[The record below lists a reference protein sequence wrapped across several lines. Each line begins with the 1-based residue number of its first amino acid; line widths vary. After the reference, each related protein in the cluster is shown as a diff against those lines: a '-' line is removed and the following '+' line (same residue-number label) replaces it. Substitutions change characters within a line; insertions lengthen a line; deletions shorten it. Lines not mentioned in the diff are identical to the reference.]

1 MPASRIFNFSLPL
14 FKQRILPGIHEFK
27 PEVVLVSAGFDAHHA
42 DPLGAIN
49 LTANCYGWMTE
60 RLLEIADQFA
70 GGRLISMLEGGYDL
84 DALAA
89 SVGEH
94 LSTLLGK
101 NSDSA
106 SSKA

>member
-1 MPASRIFNFSLPL
+1 
-14 FKQRILPGIHEFK
+14 
-27 PEVVLVSAGFDAHHA
+27 
-42 DPLGAIN
+42 
-49 LTANCYGWMTE
+49 MTE
-60 RLLEIADQFA
+60 RLLEIADQYA

-101 NSDSA
+101 NNDSP
-106 SSKA
+106 SSSA